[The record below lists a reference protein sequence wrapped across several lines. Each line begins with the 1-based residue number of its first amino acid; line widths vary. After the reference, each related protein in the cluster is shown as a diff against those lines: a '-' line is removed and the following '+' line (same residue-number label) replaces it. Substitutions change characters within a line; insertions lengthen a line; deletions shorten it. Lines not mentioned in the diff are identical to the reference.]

1 MTRQK
6 RLPRSLF
13 FRGQIGPDWSRRGV
27 LISYDGLHLRPLH
40 LEGPL
45 RSPAGDVLPHLA
57 FGNVEKQFLKA

>member
-13 FRGQIGPDWSRRGV
+13 FRGHIGPDWSRRGV

-40 LEGPL
+40 LGGPL
-45 RSPAGDVLPHLA
+45 LSPARDAFPHLA
-57 FGNVEKQFLKA
+57 FGNVEKQFKA

>member
-13 FRGQIGPDWSRRGV
+13 FWGQIEPDWSRR
-27 LISYDGLHLRPLH
+27 GLHLRPLH
-40 LEGPL
+40 VGGPL

-57 FGNVEKQFLKA
+57 FGNVEKQFKA